1 MHDNLLAVGFALI
14 AALVIAWGTVVR
26 HRIAAHQPDNG
37 DSPIVAAAK
46 RPLWW
51 FALLTALS
59 GYGFQVLA
67 LGFGTLLIVQ
77 PVLALTLMFTFPM
90 TAFYEKRRL
99 TMDEIIGGALLT
111 VSVATLVIL
120 GKPVPFHGK
129 VTFHDW
135 LPAIIVTA
143 IVMGIIY
150 AASIR
155 MSTPYRGLSLGV
167 ITGIVYGF
175 VAVLSKA
182 AVNVFNHGGV
192 LILLTVWEFYAL
204 IACAVFGTIIQQY
217 AFNVG
222 ALRLSLP
229 AMTTLEPVVAFIL
242 SYTVLGEK
250 FQVHGWNW
258 VIMGIALVTMI
269 LSTFAL
275 SARGNA

>member
-1 MHDNLLAVGFALI
+1 M
-14 AALVIAWGTVVR
+14 R

-155 MSTPYRGLSLGV
+155 MSAPYRGLSLGV
-167 ITGIVYGF
+167 ITGITYGG
-175 VAVLSKA
+175 L
-182 AVNVFNHGGV
+182 
-192 LILLTVWEFYAL
+192 LILLTAWEFYAL
-204 IACAVFGTIIQQY
+204 ITCAVLGTIIQQY

>member
-111 VSVATLVIL
+111 VSVATLVIF
-120 GKPVPFHGK
+120 GKPVPFHGTD
-129 VTFHDW
+129 TFHDW
-135 LPAIIVTA
+135 
-143 IVMGIIY
+143 
-150 AASIR
+150 
-155 MSTPYRGLSLGV
+155 
-167 ITGIVYGF
+167 
-175 VAVLSKA
+175 
-182 AVNVFNHGGV
+182 
-192 LILLTVWEFYAL
+192 
-204 IACAVFGTIIQQY
+204 
-217 AFNVG
+217 
-222 ALRLSLP
+222 
-229 AMTTLEPVVAFIL
+229 
-242 SYTVLGEK
+242 
-250 FQVHGWNW
+250 
-258 VIMGIALVTMI
+258 
-269 LSTFAL
+269 
-275 SARGNA
+275 

>member
-155 MSTPYRGLSLGV
+155 MSAPYRGLSLGV
-167 ITGIVYGF
+167 ITGITYGF

-182 AVNVFNHGGV
+182 AVNVFNHGGL
-192 LILLTVWEFYAL
+192 LILLTAWEFYAL
-204 IACAVFGTIIQQY
+204 N

-242 SYTVLGEK
+242 SYAVLGEK

-258 VIMGIALVTMI
+258 AIMGIALVTMI